1 MVNQFPVIIVTEEA
15 YEGSTEEALGSKYKF
30 WYQHETL
37 GRCLYKQAR
46 ANLGED
52 WAEKIA
58 SELCKLLGLPH
69 ATYELASTSKGNR
82 GVVSPDFLSSD
93 SILVHGNELLTSIV
107 PNYPTFGTYGISQ
120 HTIDIVLMAISN
132 ESINLPIGWSVISGI
147 QAPVDVFV
155 GYLLLDAWIGNGD
168 RHHENW
174 GIVKNKT
181 VSTSKQTKYLAP
193 TYDHASCLGRDL
205 SDEQRQ
211 QRSVESYAN
220 KSFSAFY
227 GNVGDK
233 KPLKTFDV
241 FQRVAQSYPDAADIW
256 LAQLEQISEDNI
268 KNIFNLIPSNRI
280 SPIAGNFAQKILK
293 INKTKLLNLR
303 EKLP

>member
-1 MVNQFPVIIVTEEA
+1 MTNEFPIIIVTEEA
-15 YEGSTEEALGSKYKF
+15 YKSSTDEALGSKYKF
-30 WYQHETL
+30 WYQHEKL

-46 ANLGED
+46 ANSGED

-58 SELCKLLGLPH
+58 SELCKLLVLPH
-69 ATYELASTSKGNR
+69 ATYELALTSEGNR

-120 HTIDIVLMAISN
+120 HTIDVVLMAINN
-132 ESINLPIGWSVISGI
+132 ESINLPIGWSAISSI

-174 GIVKNKT
+174 AIVRKIE
-181 VSTSKQTKYLAP
+181 STLEQTEYLAP
-193 TYDHASCLGRDL
+193 TYNHASCLGRDL

-211 QRSVESYAN
+211 QRSVESYTN

-227 GNVGDK
+227 GNIGDK

-241 FQRVAQSYPDAADIW
+241 FQQVVQSYPDAANIW
-256 LAQLEQISEDNI
+256 LAQLESISEDNI
-268 KNIFNLIPSNRI
+268 KNIFNLIPRDRLS
-280 SPIAGNFAQKILK
+280 SIAADFAQKILR
-293 INKTKLLNLR
+293 INKQKLVNLR
-303 EKLP
+303 E